1 MVGRKPGAPLSRHAI
16 AEYIANYDADIFAA
30 RQLRLIV
37 VENATG
43 NAAGAV
49 DLYDF
54 DPLSLRAGIGIIID
68 ENARGHGFGTRA
80 LTLLWQYASLH
91 LGMNQLWYDGNRQ
104 HCRMPRIH
112 QCRIYDSRPPA
123 ELDPPRPAMG
133 RRADVSAVEYRG
145 VAHHQLM
152 EARIRAQRLH
162 VDISEIEIHPVVI
175 VGISVLHGKLR
186 AVDSPVDHA
195 TAGIIA

>member
-1 MVGRKPGAPLSRHAI
+1 MLK
-16 AEYIANYDADIFAA
+16 
-30 RQLRLIV
+30 
-37 VENATG
+37 NATG

-91 LGMNQLWYDGNRQ
+91 LGMNQLWAMTAIDNTAACHAFTSAGFTTAGACGAGSAAAGN
-104 HCRMPRIH
+104 
-112 QCRIYDSRPPA
+112 
-123 ELDPPRPAMG
+123 G